1 MSKRQVVNLSTE
13 QRKELEEIVH
23 KGASSARKQTRA
35 RILLLSD
42 RSQGQKRSQSEVAEM
57 LMCNPTT
64 VGNICR
70 RLGREGL
77 HAALSEK
84 PRPGKPPKVTGEVEA
99 HLVAITCSQAP
110 EGHSRWTLRLLAEH
124 LVALEVVESI
134 SPVAVGTVLK
144 KMNLSLGA

>member
-13 QRKELEEIVH
+13 QRKDLEEIVH
-23 KGASSARKQTRA
+23 KGESSARKQTRA

-70 RLGREGL
+70 RFGREGL
-77 HAALSEK
+77 RAALSEK